1 MLQFHSFVTKQVG
14 NSGLMPSV
22 MSLYKC
28 NSAPP
33 GITRAYIVTSST
45 PWSARV
51 GTDVYQ
57 AEHLPC
63 LAAQERDTALDHV
76 VYLRVGQFISGF
88 GGTKDATPATK
99 LRLKGVV
106 L

>member
-1 MLQFHSFVTKQVG
+1 M
-14 NSGLMPSV
+14 
-22 MSLYKC
+22 
-28 NSAPP
+28 
-33 GITRAYIVTSST
+33 TSST

-99 LRLKGVV
+99 LRLKGGGTLEAAACDECTSESELGPV
-106 L
+106 LS